1 MVLAVIIIVLF
12 LFIWAVV
19 HGGTREKQP
28 TVDLTPV
35 IDAQKRYVYDDE
47 HDVSG
52 LLEED

>member
-1 MVLAVIIIVLF
+1 MAIAIIIVAILF
-12 LFIWAVV
+12 TWAVV

-28 TVDLTPV
+28 TVDMTPV
-35 IDAQKRYVYDDE
+35 ICVQPPHVYEDE

>member
-1 MVLAVIIIVLF
+1 MVLVIIIVLV
-12 LFIWAVV
+12 LSIWAVI
-19 HGGTREKQP
+19 HGGTRDAQP
-28 TVDLTPV
+28 TVDMTPV